1 MAVAIRLPDMGTAV
15 EQCKLLAW
23 RVEEGARV
31 KRGDVLAEIETDKAV
46 AELESAAEGVLL
58 RKTVRAGDHARP
70 GEVLAYVGEPGE
82 TWPGLTANEQPDIAP
97 GHLRPEPAPLA
108 PPASG
113 APLRVSPV
121 VRNLAAKLGIEL
133 GTLRGT
139 GAGGII
145 TREDVLAASRAAP
158 VNAEPLSRSQLA
170 AARALLKSWR
180 EVPQFSM
187 SITLD
192 MTAAQRIRAQ
202 SEAEGQ
208 RPSYDAI
215 FLKAMAGAIAAV
227 PLMAAKLEGERVV
240 RPQGTHIALAVAFE
254 NELFLP
260 VIRDVE
266 RKDLRCLSSEIAAL
280 SSQIRSGRLK
290 TEQMAGGCMALSN
303 LGMYPIEAFEG
314 IIFPGHSAILTLG
327 TIQKKPVVVDERVE
341 IRPLATAK
349 LAADHRLINGRTAAE
364 FLSKLKVII
373 ESGNLT

>member
-1 MAVAIRLPDMGTAV
+1 M
-15 EQCKLLAW
+15 
-23 RVEEGARV
+23 
-31 KRGDVLAEIETDKAV
+31 
-46 AELESAAEGVLL
+46 
-58 RKTVRAGDHARP
+58 
-70 GEVLAYVGEPGE
+70 
-82 TWPGLTANEQPDIAP
+82 
-97 GHLRPEPAPLA
+97 
-108 PPASG
+108 
-113 APLRVSPV
+113 
-121 VRNLAAKLGIEL
+121 
-133 GTLRGT
+133 
-139 GAGGII
+139 
-145 TREDVLAASRAAP
+145 
-158 VNAEPLSRSQLA
+158 
-170 AARALLKSWR
+170 KSWR